1 MLASLEHAALFEQK
15 MNQGCLSVSNE
26 VWVCVPNYVSRY
38 VLWCN
43 IIYAWLTVNLFMV
56 HSNNNNQYFF
66 LDCYLQFYIY
76 ATYIYGTKV
85 HWLTCYVIQWRF
97 RWEKLFCYCVM
108 LCNVLFCFVSLGV
121 TLNLFIFSFLRK
133 CGIHSWRVVFII
145 AFVALYSSIFTTLQ
159 MFVYFHTEKN
169 VAFIN
174 TPHYYSGVYFCCNKW
189 CHFLHH
195 CFYFIIKC
203 LIRHR

>member
-1 MLASLEHAALFEQK
+1 MPLYNPVRVPLNGLVFHICDPVTFVFVFHCMELLNSRLKQYSMLASLEHAALFEQK

-85 HWLTCYVIQWRF
+85 H
-97 RWEKLFCYCVM
+97 
-108 LCNVLFCFVSLGV
+108 
-121 TLNLFIFSFLRK
+121 
-133 CGIHSWRVVFII
+133 
-145 AFVALYSSIFTTLQ
+145 
-159 MFVYFHTEKN
+159 
-169 VAFIN
+169 
-174 TPHYYSGVYFCCNKW
+174 
-189 CHFLHH
+189 
-195 CFYFIIKC
+195 
-203 LIRHR
+203 